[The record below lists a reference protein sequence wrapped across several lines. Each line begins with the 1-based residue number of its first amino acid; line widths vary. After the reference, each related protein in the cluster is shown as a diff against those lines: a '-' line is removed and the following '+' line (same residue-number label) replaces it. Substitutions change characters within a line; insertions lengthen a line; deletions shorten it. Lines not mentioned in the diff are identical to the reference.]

1 LKPDAKPNT
10 SSNRWEALDLLRG
23 LSVIGMLLNL
33 TPGAWDREYTWLTH
47 TKWEGG
53 HLIDMVAPAF
63 LFCIGAAIP
72 LSMRNRFEK
81 GATKGQLAAHI
92 LWRALAFVVLG
103 LFFNAYPVFDWAHLR
118 IPGVLQKIGVAYAV
132 VGGFV
137 LLTARP
143 NKEDKPMC
151 SLALIAGTAVFVV
164 VSYWA
169 LLYFVPVPGFGA
181 PRFDPVGSW
190 PPFIDR
196 AVFTVPHMFIYWP
209 VDGKVVFDPDGLV
222 NIYPTCANILLGVL
236 AGILFQ
242 RGSLKH
248 PLLIAFISGAV
259 MMILAVM
266 LNGICPVIK
275 NIWTSTFVLFS
286 GGFTLV
292 LLAILM
298 IFTNYPKAV
307 RFLFPVRVFG
317 ANPLLAYLIC
327 FLFAPVLDI
336 NWIPSAQFGKVSLRG
351 ASQIVSKGIIDLSL
365 ASFLFGIAYLVVLFF
380 ILWFFYRK
388 RWFLKL

>member
-1 LKPDAKPNT
+1 MKTDIQPNT

-72 LSMRNRFEK
+72 LSWRSRFEK
-81 GATKGQLAAHI
+81 GATKGQLAVHI

-118 IPGVLQKIGVAYAV
+118 IPGVLQKIGVAYAM

-143 NKEDKPMC
+143 NKDGKPKF
-151 SLALIAGTAVFVV
+151 SPASIAGAAVFVV

-236 AGILFQ
+236 AGILYQ
-242 RGSLKH
+242 RGTLKR
-248 PLLIAFISGAV
+248 PLLITFITGAV
-259 MMILAVM
+259 LMILAVM

-298 IFTNYPKAV
+298 IVTNYPKAGC
-307 RFLFPVRVFG
+307 FLFPVRVFG

-336 NWIPSAQFGKVSLRG
+336 NWIPSAEFGKVSLRG

-365 ASFLFGIAYLVVLFF
+365 ASFLFSIAYLVVLFF
-380 ILWFFYRK
+380 ILWFFHRQ

>member
-1 LKPDAKPNT
+1 MKTDIQPNT

-72 LSMRNRFEK
+72 LSWRSRFEK
-81 GATKGQLAAHI
+81 GATKGQLAVHI

-118 IPGVLQKIGVAYAV
+118 IPGVLQKIGVAYAM

-143 NKEDKPMC
+143 NKDGKPIF
-151 SLALIAGTAVFVV
+151 SPASIAGAAVFVV

-236 AGILFQ
+236 AGILYQ
-242 RGSLKH
+242 RGTLKR
-248 PLLIAFISGAV
+248 PLLITFITGAV
-259 MMILAVM
+259 LMILAVM

-298 IFTNYPKAV
+298 IVTNYPKAGC
-307 RFLFPVRVFG
+307 FLFPVRVFG

-336 NWIPSAQFGKVSLRG
+336 NWIPSAEFGKVSLRG

-365 ASFLFGIAYLVVLFF
+365 ASFLFSIAYLVVLFF
-380 ILWFFYRK
+380 ILWFFHRQ

>member
-1 LKPDAKPNT
+1 M
-10 SSNRWEALDLLRG
+10 RG

-72 LSMRNRFEK
+72 LSWRRRFEK
-81 GATKGQLAAHI
+81 GETKGQLAVHI

-137 LLTARP
+137 LLTAKP
-143 NKEDKPMC
+143 NKDGKTIFL
-151 SLALIAGTAVFVV
+151 LALIAGAAVFVV

-190 PPFIDR
+190 PPFVDR

-236 AGILFQ
+236 AGILYQ
-242 RGSLKH
+242 RGTLKR
-248 PLLIAFISGAV
+248 PLLITFITGAV
-259 MMILAVM
+259 LMILAVL
-266 LNGICPVIK
+266 LNGICPIIK

-286 GGFTLV
+286 GGFTLA

-298 IFTNYPKAV
+298 IITNCPKAV

-327 FLFAPVLDI
+327 ILFAPVLDI

-365 ASFLFGIAYLVVLFF
+365 ASFLFSIAYLVVLFF
-380 ILWFFYRK
+380 ILWFFHRK